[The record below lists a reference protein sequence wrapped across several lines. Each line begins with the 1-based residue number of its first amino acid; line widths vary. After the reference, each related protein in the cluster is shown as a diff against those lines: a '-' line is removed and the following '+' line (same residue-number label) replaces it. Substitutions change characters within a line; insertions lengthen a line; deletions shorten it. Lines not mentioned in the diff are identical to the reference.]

1 MKTEVKHGKEHTMA
15 AARGRPSLTEHRRL
29 QTRLEIAE
37 AAAALFAD
45 RGYDATTVEDIA
57 SAAGISLRTFY
68 RYCPVKEDALTPLFT
83 SSVGQLLDALAEHPV
98 EQPLSAAIEACF
110 GTATAQRRLEDAARA
125 RRLVRVLGAEPVLKM
140 RWLAAGREMQERLAP
155 ALASRLGAPVDSL
168 EVRLLTTAVLDAFTV
183 AMEHWAWQDEP
194 GELVDLVRRALAFL
208 RLDGLQVNPEPP
220 VDE

>member
-1 MKTEVKHGKEHTMA
+1 MT
-15 AARGRPSLTEHRRL
+15 AARGRPSLTEQRRL

-45 RGYDATTVEDIA
+45 RGYDTTTVENIA

-68 RYCPVKEDALTPLFT
+68 RYCPAKEDALTPLFA
-83 SSVGQLLDALAEHPV
+83 SSVGQLVDVLAEHPA
-98 EQPLSAAIEACF
+98 EEPLSAAVEASF
-110 GTATAQRRLEDAARA
+110 GTETAGRRLEDTARA
-125 RRLVRVLGAEPVLKM
+125 RRLVRVLGTVPVLKM

-155 ALASRLGAPVDSL
+155 ALASRVDAPLDSL

-183 AMEHWAWQDEP
+183 TMEHWAWQDEP
-194 GELVDLVRRALAFL
+194 EELIDLMRRALAFL
-208 RLDGLQVNPEPP
+208 RLDELRAKPWPP

>member
-1 MKTEVKHGKEHTMA
+1 MA

-45 RGYDATTVEDIA
+45 RGYEATTVEDIA

-68 RYCPVKEDALTPLFT
+68 RYSPAKEDALTPLFA
-83 SSVGQLLDALAEHPV
+83 SSVSHLVDVLAAHPV
-98 EQPLSAAIEACF
+98 DEPLSAALEASF
-110 GTATAQRRLEDAARA
+110 GTATAERRLEDAARA
-125 RRLVRVLGAEPVLKM
+125 RRLVRVLGTVPVLKA

-155 ALASRLGAPVDSL
+155 ALASRASTPVDSL

-183 AMEHWAWQDEP
+183 TMEYWAWQDEP
-194 GELVDLVRRALAFL
+194 EDLVVLMRRALAFL
-208 RLDGLQVNPEPP
+208 RLDELQAKPGPSVGT
-220 VDE
+220 